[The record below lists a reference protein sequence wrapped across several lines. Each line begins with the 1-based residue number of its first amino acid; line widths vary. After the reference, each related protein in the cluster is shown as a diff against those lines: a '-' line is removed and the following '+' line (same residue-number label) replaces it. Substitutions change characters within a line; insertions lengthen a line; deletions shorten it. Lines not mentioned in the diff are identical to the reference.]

1 LPKLWSWRKWLI
13 ALKVAEMEKTSG
25 TERVFAARD
34 AVRSG
39 RPPKV
44 LAGEVG
50 ERILDAAC
58 KVFLERGFEGASIE
72 EIAEVARAGKPTIY
86 ARFPNKKAL
95 FAAALMRQFSAR
107 DARVGSY
114 TLGGSTTEESLKGIG
129 VALVRESLTK
139 EWIGLVRLAIA
150 EASRFPDLGNDIC
163 RTARERGG
171 ETLARLL
178 AEVAESGE
186 LGSLPAF
193 GPENCKMA
201 ARYFAELILL
211 PMLLRA
217 LAGEKLESLHAE
229 IVSHVSQRVDFFL
242 AACRHGGVH

>member
-1 LPKLWSWRKWLI
+1 M
-13 ALKVAEMEKTSG
+13 KVADMEKASG
-25 TERVFAARD
+25 IEKASAARG

-44 LAGEVG
+44 LAGEVE
-50 ERILDAAC
+50 ERVLDAAC
-58 KVFLERGFEGASIE
+58 KVFLDRGFEGASIE

-95 FAAALMRQFSAR
+95 FAAALMRQFLAR

-114 TLGGSTTEESLKGIG
+114 ILGGSTVEEALTNIG
-129 VALVRESLTK
+129 VTLVRESLTK

-178 AEVAESGE
+178 AEIAESGE
-186 LGSLPAF
+186 LGTLPAF
-193 GPENCKMA
+193 SPENCRTA

-217 LAGEKLESLHAE
+217 LAGEKPESLHAE
-229 IVSHVSQRVDFFL
+229 IVPHVSQRVAFFL
-242 AACRHGGVH
+242 AACRHSGVR